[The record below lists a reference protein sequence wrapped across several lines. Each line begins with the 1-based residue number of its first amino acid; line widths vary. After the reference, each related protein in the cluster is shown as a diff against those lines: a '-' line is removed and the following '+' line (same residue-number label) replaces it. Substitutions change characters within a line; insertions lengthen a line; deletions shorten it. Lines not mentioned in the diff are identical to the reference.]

1 MYTSLGPK
9 GCLSIFFDTAD
20 PRSLAARGF
29 LGYNKNG
36 DWTVRIK
43 LCTTGKNAG
52 HVFFYKKRNG
62 KGSTHCPSPYNTT
75 NTPGWRYL
83 SKCGVDTKVAGQWA
97 MVAIE
102 PEFSNNGMWLR
113 PPPAECRLPAR
124 NRGPKPIPHRNFLT
138 RKRETQQMKLP
149 LPDSKEKVAATVK
162 APHKIPLAT
171 WEQVTYIAGLIGADK
186 GKTHSAAFQAI
197 AEVCGFESAQ
207 HASLNATSLDAYRT
221 IEYLKMQKTG

>member
-1 MYTSLGPK
+1 M
-9 GCLSIFFDTAD
+9 
-20 PRSLAARGF
+20 LAANGY
-29 LGYNKNG
+29 LAYNKNN
-36 DWTVRIK
+36 DWTVHIK
-43 LCTTGKNAG
+43 LCETGKRAG

-62 KGSTHCPSPYNTT
+62 KGTTYCPSPYNTT
-75 NTPGWRYL
+75 NTPGWRYI
-83 SKCGVDTKVAGQWA
+83 SICGVDIKAAGQWA
-97 MVAIE
+97 KVAVV

-124 NRGPKPIPHRNFLT
+124 NRGPKPSPHRNFLT
-138 RKRETQQMKLP
+138 RKYKAQQMELP
-149 LPDSKEKVAATVK
+149 LADVDDSKEKVAATVK
-162 APHKIPLAT
+162 APPKVPLAT

-221 IEYLKMQKTG
+221 IEYLKMRKTG